1 MYNIYGGW
9 AVDWMGETDT
19 FGNNGTK
26 KKIKS
31 NILGTVVINNNI
43 RTRSIYH
50 PCVQRKLR
58 ICHYFVRNDENREFD
73 RNEWEPVRAFCKDFQ
88 PDRQG

>member
-26 KKIKS
+26 KKKKAISLARLLSIITSGPDQFIIHVCKE
-31 NILGTVVINNNI
+31 NLGFAIILSEIMKT
-43 RTRSIYH
+43 
-50 PCVQRKLR
+50 
-58 ICHYFVRNDENREFD
+58 ENLTGM
-73 RNEWEPVRAFCKDFQ
+73 NGNQ
-88 PDRQG
+88 